1 MGGRSGEDYQGSIWA
16 RFPAGPLERQFWRG
30 SRGDLREEV
39 HDGPSRR
46 SETFLGRVFFGE
58 ASANYL
64 LRCGI
69 FEKVASE

>member
-1 MGGRSGEDYQGSIWA
+1 MT
-16 RFPAGPLERQFWRG
+16 
-30 SRGDLREEV
+30 DLQEGV
-39 HDGPSRR
+39 S
-46 SETFLGRVFFGE
+46 TFLGRVFFGE